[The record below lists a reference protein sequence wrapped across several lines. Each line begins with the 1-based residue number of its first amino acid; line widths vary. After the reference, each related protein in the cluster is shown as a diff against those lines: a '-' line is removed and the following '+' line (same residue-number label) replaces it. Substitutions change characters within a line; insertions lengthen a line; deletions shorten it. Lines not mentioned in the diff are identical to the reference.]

1 MAKQSVS
8 HLAVVRLP
16 SRRLSCRLPSPIW
29 RGPASGL
36 LPQDTRLDR
45 LRPHGQARAVH
56 GRTLAENS
64 GHLRSGDVSDRARPG
79 AAMRSGAEL
88 AERASD
94 WKPFS
99 AGRGPEGTAWNC
111 AQSVAAIRNGA
122 VAHLGGVKEMHGH
135 AGL

>member
-1 MAKQSVS
+1 MSRNGAAGTKMDAKAIFTAKQSVG

-16 SRRLSCRLPSPIW
+16 LR
-29 RGPASGL
+29 
-36 LPQDTRLDR
+36 R
-45 LRPHGQARAVH
+45 LRPH

-64 GHLRSGDVSDRARPG
+64 GHLRSGDVSDRARLG
-79 AAMRSGAEL
+79 AAMRSGAEP

-99 AGRGPEGTAWNC
+99 AGRGPEGTTWNY
-111 AQSVAAIRNGA
+111 AQSVAANRDGA